1 MYWEKEIETMD
12 RDDLSK
18 LQRVKLGE
26 TLERAMTSVHYGKRF
41 AEMGLDVGGI
51 RTVADVEKLPLTT
64 KEDLRENWPYG
75 FLACSRDELIR
86 MHSSSGTTG
95 RATAIFHTT
104 GDIGAWTNLLARC
117 MYMAGMRRSDVFQNM
132 MTYGLFTGGLGFHY
146 GAEKIGALVI
156 PAGAGNSKRQ
166 IQLMRDFET
175 TAIHIIPSYALHLS
189 TVFTE
194 VGVDPRRDTKLRL
207 AFLGAEPHSEKMRRK
222 IEDLY
227 GFKAFN
233 SYGLSEMN
241 GPGMAFECP
250 EQNGMHIWEDN
261 YIVEIIDP
269 VTLKPVPDGEEGELV
284 TTTLLREGMPILRY
298 RTKDLTRIIPGP
310 CPCGRTHRRIER
322 IKGRTDDMMILKGVN
337 IFPIQIEKKLMEI
350 PGVGTNFVIILDR
363 ADYNDSMTVKVEVQ
377 KEFFGGNLQQLE
389 ALRRRIVEEL
399 KSDILITPR
408 VDLVEPDSL
417 PQSEGKAKRVIDN
430 RKDEYRGLT

>member
-1 MYWEKEIETMD
+1 MYWDKEIETIERPRLEQLQSERL
-12 RDDLSK
+12 RD
-18 LQRVKLGE
+18 
-26 TLERAMTSVHYGKRF
+26 TLERARRSVHYGKHF
-41 AEMGLDVGGI
+41 ADIGLDVGRI
-51 RTVADVEKLPLTT
+51 RTAADVRELPLTT

-95 RATAIFHTT
+95 RATVIFHTA
-104 GDIGAWTNLLARC
+104 GDIAAWTGLLARS

-175 TAIHIIPSYALHLS
+175 TALHIIPSYALHLS
-189 TVFTE
+189 SVFTE
-194 VGVDPRRDTKLRL
+194 VGVDPRRDTKVRM
-207 AFLGAEPHSEKMRRK
+207 AFLGAEPHSEMMRK
-222 IEDLY
+222 KVEEFY

-269 VTLKPVPDGEEGELV
+269 VTLRPVPDGEEGELV
-284 TTTLLREGMPILRY
+284 TTTLCREGMPILRY

-350 PGVGTNFVIILDR
+350 PGVGTNFLIILDR
-363 ADYNDSMTVKVEVQ
+363 VDFNDSMTVKVEVQ
-377 KEFFGGNLQQLE
+377 KEFFGGDLRQLE
-389 ALRRRIVEEL
+389 VLRKRVVEEL
-399 KSDILITPR
+399 KSDILITPK
-408 VDLVEPDSL
+408 VDLVEQDSL
-417 PQSEGKAKRVIDN
+417 PKSEGKAKRVIDN
-430 RKDEYRGLT
+430 RKD

>member
-18 LQRVKLGE
+18 LQMARLGE
-26 TLERAMTSVHYGKRF
+26 TLERAKKSVHYGKLFR
-41 AEMGLDVGGI
+41 EIGLDTGLI
-51 RTVADVEKLPLTT
+51 RTLADVEKLPLTT
-64 KEDLRENWPYG
+64 KENLRENWPYG
-75 FLACSRDELIR
+75 FLACSRDDLIR

-95 RATAIFHTT
+95 RATVIFHTEK
-104 GDIGAWTNLLARC
+104 DIAAWTNLLARS

-175 TAIHIIPSYALHLS
+175 TAIHIIPSYALLLAS
-189 TVFTE
+189 VFTE
-194 VGVDPRRDTKLRL
+194 TGIDPRRDTKLRI
-207 AFLGAEPHSEKMRRK
+207 AFIGAEPHSEKMRRK
-222 IEDLY
+222 IEELY
-227 GFKAFN
+227 GFRAFN

-261 YIVEIIDP
+261 YIVEVIDP
-269 VTLKPVPDGEEGELV
+269 VTLKPVPEGEEGELV

-322 IKGRTDDMMILKGVN
+322 IKGRTDDMMIIKGVN
-337 IFPIQIEKKLMEI
+337 IFPIQIEKRLMEI
-350 PGVGTNFVIILDR
+350 PGVGNNFIIILDR
-363 ADYNDSMTVKVEVQ
+363 ADYNEQMTVKVEVK

-389 ALRRRIVEEL
+389 TLRRRIVEEL

-417 PQSEGKAKRVIDN
+417 SQGEGKAVRVIDN
-430 RKDEYRGLT
+430 RKD

>member
-1 MYWEKEIETMD
+1 MFWEKET
-12 RDDLSK
+12 
-18 LQRVKLGE
+18 E
-26 TLERAMTSVHYGKRF
+26 TLERGDLERLQLARLDQTLKRAMRSAHYGKRF
-41 AEMGLDVGGI
+41 RELGLDADAI
-51 RTVADVEKLPLTT
+51 RTLADVERLPLTT
-64 KEDLRENWPYG
+64 KEDLRQEWPYG
-75 FLACSRDELIR
+75 FLACSRDEIIR

-95 RATAIFHTT
+95 RATVIFHTA
-104 GDIGAWTNLLARC
+104 GDVAAWTNLLARS
-117 MYMAGMRRSDVFQNM
+117 MYMTGMRRSDVFQNM
-132 MTYGLFTGGLGFHY
+132 MSYGLFTGGLGFHY
-146 GAEKIGALVI
+146 GAEQLGALVI

-194 VGVDPRRDTKLRL
+194 TGVDPRKATKLRI

-222 IEDLY
+222 IEAFY
-227 GFKAFN
+227 GFKGYN

-241 GPGMAFECP
+241 GPGMAFECQ
-250 EQNGMHIWEDN
+250 EQQGMHIWEDN

-269 VTLKPVPDGEEGELV
+269 VTLKRLPEGEEGELV
-284 TTTLLREGMPILRY
+284 ATTLLREGMPILRY

-337 IFPIQIEKKLMEI
+337 VFPIQIEKKLMEI
-350 PGVGTNFVIILDR
+350 PGVGTNYLIILDQ
-363 ADYNDSMTVKVEVQ
+363 ADYTDQMTVKVEVQ
-377 KEFFGGNLQQLE
+377 QAFFRGDLGQLE

-399 KSDILITPR
+399 RSEILITPK

-417 PQSEGKAKRVIDN
+417 PKSEGKAVRVIDN
-430 RKDEYRGLT
+430 RQSGEEGRP

>member
-12 RDDLSK
+12 RAELSK
-18 LQRVKLGE
+18 LQAARLGE
-26 TLERAMTSVHYGKRF
+26 TLERARKSPHYKRHF
-41 AEMGLDVGGI
+41 EEMGLEIGRI
-51 RTVADVEKLPLTT
+51 RTVADVERLPLTT

-95 RATAIFHTT
+95 RATVVFHTAS
-104 GDIGAWTNLLARC
+104 DIEAWANLVARS
-117 MYMAGMRRSDVFQNM
+117 MYMTGIRRSDVFQNM

-189 TVFTE
+189 SVFAE
-194 VGVDPRRDTKLRL
+194 VGVDPRRDTKLRT
-207 AFLGAEPHSEKMRRK
+207 AFIGAEPHSEKMRRK
-222 IEDLY
+222 IEELY
-227 GFKAFN
+227 GFRAFN
-233 SYGLSEMN
+233 SYGISEMN
-241 GPGMAFECP
+241 GPGVAFECP
-250 EQNGMHIWEDN
+250 EQKGMHIWEDN
-261 YIVEIIDP
+261 FIVEIIDP
-269 VTLKPVPDGEEGELV
+269 VTLKPVPEGEEGELV
-284 TTTLLREGMPILRY
+284 MTTLLREGMPVLRY

-310 CPCGRTHRRIER
+310 CPCGRTHRRIDR

-350 PGVGTNFVIILDR
+350 PGVGTNFVILLDR
-363 ADYNDSMTVKVEVQ
+363 VEYNDSMTVKVEVQ
-377 KEFFGGNLQQLE
+377 KEFFGGNLGQLE

-417 PQSEGKAKRVIDN
+417 PKSEGKAKRVIDN
-430 RKDEYRGLT
+430 RKD

>member
-1 MYWEKEIETMD
+1 
-12 RDDLSK
+12 
-18 LQRVKLGE
+18 
-26 TLERAMTSVHYGKRF
+26 
-41 AEMGLDVGGI
+41 
-51 RTVADVEKLPLTT
+51 
-64 KEDLRENWPYG
+64 
-75 FLACSRDELIR
+75 
-86 MHSSSGTTG
+86 
-95 RATAIFHTT
+95 
-104 GDIGAWTNLLARC
+104 

-175 TAIHIIPSYALHLS
+175 TTIHVIPSYALHLS

-222 IEDLY
+222 IEELY

-250 EQNGMHIWEDN
+250 EQGGMHIWEDN
-261 YIVEIIDP
+261 YLVEIIDP

-363 ADYNDSMTVKVEVQ
+363 KDYNDSMTVKVEVQ
-377 KEFFGGNLQQLE
+377 KEFFEGNLQQLE
-389 ALRRRIVEEL
+389 TLRRRIVEEL

-430 RKDEYRGLT
+430 RKD

>member
-12 RDDLSK
+12 RAELSK
-18 LQRVKLGE
+18 LQAARLGE
-26 TLERAMTSVHYGKRF
+26 TLERARKSPHYKRCF
-41 AEMGLDVGGI
+41 KEMGLEIGRI
-51 RTVADVEKLPLTT
+51 RTVADVERLPLTT

-95 RATAIFHTT
+95 RATVVFHTAS
-104 GDIGAWTNLLARC
+104 DIEAWANLVARS
-117 MYMAGMRRSDVFQNM
+117 MYMTGIRRSDVFQNM

-189 TVFTE
+189 SVFAE
-194 VGVDPRRDTKLRL
+194 VGVDPRRDTKLRT
-207 AFLGAEPHSEKMRRK
+207 AFIGAEPHSEKMRRK
-222 IEDLY
+222 IEELY
-227 GFKAFN
+227 GFRAFN
-233 SYGLSEMN
+233 SYGISEMN
-241 GPGMAFECP
+241 GPGVAFECP
-250 EQNGMHIWEDN
+250 EQKGMHIWEDN
-261 YIVEIIDP
+261 FIVEIIDP
-269 VTLKPVPDGEEGELV
+269 VTLKPVPEGEEGELV
-284 TTTLLREGMPILRY
+284 MTTLLREGMPVLRY

-310 CPCGRTHRRIER
+310 CPCGRTHRRIDR
-322 IKGRTDDMMILKGVN
+322 IKGRTDDMMIVSGVN
-337 IFPIQIEKKLMEI
+337 VFPSQIETVLMNI
-350 PGVGTNFVIILDR
+350 PEVGNNYQIVLER
-363 ADYNDSMTVKVEVQ
+363 VEYNDSMTVKVEVQ
-377 KEFFGGNLQQLE
+377 KEFFGGNLGQLE

-417 PQSEGKAKRVIDN
+417 PKSEGKAKRVIDN
-430 RKDEYRGLT
+430 RKD

>member
-1 MYWEKEIETMD
+1 V
-12 RDDLSK
+12 RLA
-18 LQRVKLGE
+18 E
-26 TLERAMTSVHYGKRF
+26 TLVQAKKSVHYGKRF
-41 AEMGLDVGGI
+41 AEMGLDVGRI
-51 RTVADVEKLPLTT
+51 KTIADIEKLSLTT

-95 RATAIFHTT
+95 RATVIFHTA
-104 GDIGAWTNLLARC
+104 GDITAWTNLLARC

-146 GAEKIGALVI
+146 GAERIGALVI

-194 VGVDPRRDTKLRL
+194 VGIDPRQDTKLRL

-222 IEDLY
+222 IEELY

-269 VTLKPVPDGEEGELV
+269 VTLKTVPDGEEGELV
-284 TTTLLREGMPILRY
+284 TTTLMRKGMPILRY

-322 IKGRTDDMMILKGVN
+322 IKGRTDDMIILKGVN

-363 ADYNDSMTVKVEVQ
+363 TDYNDSMTVKVEVQ
-377 KEFFGGNLQQLE
+377 KEFFGGDLRQLE
-389 ALRRRIVEEL
+389 ALRRRIVEDL

-430 RKDEYRGLT
+430 RKD

>member
-1 MYWEKEIETMD
+1 MYWEKEIETID
-12 RDDLSK
+12 RGSLEAI
-18 LQRVKLGE
+18 QMTRFGE
-26 TLERAMTSVHYGKRF
+26 TLARTKKSVYYGKRF
-41 AEMGLDVGGI
+41 REMDPDLDRIRTPADVG
-51 RTVADVEKLPLTT
+51 RLPLTT
-64 KEDLRENWPYG
+64 KDDLRDQWPYG

-95 RATAIFHTT
+95 RATVIFHTAN
-104 GDIGAWTNLLARC
+104 DIAAWANIVARS
-117 MYMAGMRRSDVFQNM
+117 MYMTGMRRADVFQNM

-189 TVFTE
+189 TVFQE
-194 VGVDPRRDTKLRL
+194 VGVDPRRDTKIRI

-222 IEDLY
+222 IEDFY
-227 GFKAFN
+227 GFKAYN

-250 EQNGMHIWEDN
+250 EQNGMHIWEDHF
-261 YIVEIIDP
+261 IVEIIDP
-269 VTLKPVPDGEEGELV
+269 VTLKPVPEGEEGELV
-284 TTTLLREGMPILRY
+284 ATTLLREGMPILRY
-298 RTKDLTRIIPGP
+298 RTSDLTRIIPGP

-337 IFPIQIEKKLMEI
+337 IFPIQIEKQLMGI
-350 PGVGTNFVIILDR
+350 AGVGNNFMIILDR
-363 ADYNDSMTVKVEVQ
+363 ADYNDQMTVKVEVQ
-377 KEFFGGNLQQLE
+377 REFFSGDLQQLE
-389 ALRRRIVEEL
+389 ALRRRIVEAL
-399 KSDILITPR
+399 RDDILITPR

-417 PQSEGKAKRVIDN
+417 PKSDGKAKRVIDN
-430 RKDEYRGLT
+430 REG

>member
-18 LQRVKLGE
+18 LQMARLGE
-26 TLERAMTSVHYGKRF
+26 TLERVKKSVHYGKLFR
-41 AEMGLDVGGI
+41 EIGLDTGLI
-51 RTVADVEKLPLTT
+51 RTLVDVEKLPLTT

-75 FLACSRDELIR
+75 FLACSRDDLIR

-95 RATAIFHTT
+95 RATVIFHTEK
-104 GDIGAWTNLLARC
+104 DIAAWTNLLARS

-166 IQLMRDFET
+166 IQLMRDFST
-175 TAIHIIPSYALHLS
+175 TAIHIIPSYALLLAS
-189 TVFTE
+189 VFTE
-194 VGVDPRRDTKLRL
+194 TGVDPRRDTKLRI
-207 AFLGAEPHSEKMRRK
+207 AFIGAEPHSEKMRRK
-222 IEDLY
+222 IEEFY
-227 GFKAFN
+227 GFSAFN

-269 VTLKPVPDGEEGELV
+269 VTLKPVPEGEEGELV
-284 TTTLLREGMPILRY
+284 TTTLLREGMPILRF

-322 IKGRTDDMMILKGVN
+322 IKGRTDDMMIIKGVN
-337 IFPIQIEKKLMEI
+337 IFPIQIEKRLMEI
-350 PGVGTNFVIILDR
+350 PGVGNNFIIILDR
-363 ADYNDSMTVKVEVQ
+363 ADYNEQMTVKVEVK

-389 ALRRRIVEEL
+389 TLRRRIVEEL

-417 PQSEGKAKRVIDN
+417 PRGEGKAVRVIDN
-430 RKDEYRGLT
+430 RKD